1 VAWLFPEFQFIWLAE
16 ETKKNLP
23 LELDF
28 VHEAKNCERVAKM
41 FNHFPFLKVRLFSHQ
56 PFYWNNDSFLGSCY
70 SLGPYDGKS
79 SHDGILS
86 RWASE

>member
-1 VAWLFPEFQFIWLAE
+1 MVRGVAWLFPEFSFIWLAE

-41 FNHFPFLKVRLFSHQ
+41 FSHFSFLKVRIILLVPFLNFSI
-56 PFYWNNDSFLGSCY
+56 FSF
-70 SLGPYDGKS
+70 
-79 SHDGILS
+79 
-86 RWASE
+86 